1 VPSLDLRF
9 ADNKS
14 LVDAVTGQQLVTFT
28 RASDGTFV
36 DSAGVIQTAAT
47 DVPRFDHN
55 PTTLENLGLLVEEQ
69 RTNSIRNNTM
79 VGAVAGTPGTIP
91 TNWFAQSSAAGITFA
106 VASVGTE
113 SGIAYVDIQVSGTPV
128 ADGTSQISFEENA
141 QIAALSGQ
149 TWTGSVYCS
158 LAAGTLPGSAVL
170 RVIERSI
177 GGSFLASSVTSFAP
191 TNAALDTQR
200 AIHTRALSNALTAFT
215 NARIDVSYF
224 SGVAVNFTLRI
235 GLPQLE
241 LGAFATSPI
250 LTTTAAVTRSAD
262 VVSITGSAF
271 SSWYRQDEGTFY
283 ADTNL
288 LAGVTSTNRF
298 VFEANDGV
306 ATTGDKW
313 DLRRTGGSAYRTTI
327 RDGGVSNSDQ
337 TISTS
342 ANPLRI
348 TVAANSSAVFTSAN
362 GTVTSSAVKFPTG
375 FPTVDRLFI
384 GGGIDAP
391 TLQTNGTIRRLC
403 FWPQRLADASL
414 QQITQ

>member
-14 LVDAVTGQQLVTFT
+14 LVDAVTGASPVTFT
-28 RASDGTFV
+28 RASSGTFV
-36 DSAGVIQTAAT
+36 DSAGTLQTAAT

-55 PTTLENLGLLVEEQ
+55 PTTGESLGLLVEEQ
-69 RTNSIRNNTM
+69 RTNLLLRSEEFDTASWTLFGTASRTANTTVAPNGATTADSVTLPASSGIFQLVTGSASTAYTFSVWVRCDTTQTVRLVINTNLSDPTVLTVTATSSWQRFSITK
-79 VGAVAGTPGTIP
+79 TT
-91 TNWFAQSSAAGITFA
+91 
-106 VASVGTE
+106 SVGTLT
-113 SGIAYVDIQVSGTPV
+113 V
-128 ADGTSQISFEENA
+128 TSQVD
-141 QIAALSGQ
+141 
-149 TWTGSVYCS
+149 TG
-158 LAAGTLPGSAVL
+158 
-170 RVIERSI
+170 
-177 GGSFLASSVTSFAP
+177 GGNTFYLWGA
-191 TNAALDTQR
+191 
-200 AIHTRALSNALTAFT
+200 
-215 NARIDVSYF
+215 
-224 SGVAVNFTLRI
+224 
-235 GLPQLE
+235 QLE
-241 LGAFATSPI
+241 AGAFPTSYIGP
-250 LTTTAAVTRSAD
+250 TTTAAVTRSAD
-262 VVSITGSAF
+262 VASITGSAF

-288 LAGVTSTNRF
+288 LAGVTSANRF

-306 ATTGDKW
+306 ASTGDKW
-313 DLRRTGGSAYRTTI
+313 DLRRTGGSAYRTQV

-362 GTVTSSAVKFPTG
+362 GTATSSAVKFPTG